1 MEIDPWWKAEACAT
15 EILSAMKIASLPVD
29 PFQIAA
35 AKDIL
40 CEEQPSLQQ
49 GISGCLMRVG
59 DVFGII
65 YSSKFQSIGY
75 RRFTVGH
82 ELGHYFLEGHVD
94 QLFRGGE
101 SLHMSSS
108 GFVSDNRYEREADAF
123 SAALLMPKALF
134 SKGCASLNLGMGTVQ
149 RMASLCQ
156 MSLTSTAIRYARLSQ
171 YPIAVV
177 LSAEQ
182 RVVFSIMSPSFKAHR
197 GLTWLKKGM
206 GVPRDTLTHRFSQDG
221 ANVAQARSAEG
232 VSNLADWFD
241 GQDCELTEEVIGL
254 GSYERILTILSC
266 QALPEED
273 EKLIRSD
280 GRTDDEAEELLPSER
295 FFRRS
300 RY

>member
-15 EILSAMKIASLPVD
+15 GVLAGMHITSLPVD

-35 AKDIL
+35 AKGIL
-40 CEEQPSLQQ
+40 CEERTSLQQ

-65 YSSKFQSIGY
+65 YSGRFQSVGY

-94 QLFRGGE
+94 QLFSGGQP
-101 SLHMSSS
+101 LHVSSS
-108 GFVSDNRYEREADAF
+108 GFVSDDRYEREADAF
-123 SAALLMPKALF
+123 SAALLMPKPLF
-134 SKGCASLNLGMGTVQ
+134 LKGRASLGLGLETVH
-149 RMASLCQ
+149 RMAALCQ

-171 YPIAVV
+171 DATAVI
-177 LSAEQ
+177 LSEEQ
-182 RVVFSIMSPSFKAHR
+182 RVVFSIMSPSLRAHR

-206 GVPRDTLTHRFSQDG
+206 GVPPETLTYRFSQDD
-221 ANVAQARSAEG
+221 ANVAKARSAEG
-232 VSNLADWFD
+232 VSSLSDWFD
-241 GQDCELTEEVIGL
+241 GQDCDLTEEVIGL
-254 GSYERILTILSC
+254 GSYGRVLTVLSC
-266 QALPEED
+266 EALPSED
-273 EKLIRSD
+273 EEPARSD

-295 FFRRS
+295 FFRKS